1 MNGGSG
7 SSAAGRRLA
16 KGKSTSG
23 RSKDPEQRGKM
34 ALEERRTL
42 ILKEAARLFFERGY
56 EAVSINDIIDATGG
70 SKATI
75 YGLFGDKEGLFDEF
89 VRAQTSPIALSI
101 PLDTSGP
108 IAQQLSALARNF
120 LTKVL
125 QPKTIEFHRL
135 MVTLGRNSPE
145 RARLFFQSGP
155 KTAYRSFAGW
165 FAERQRAGEL
175 GGGDP
180 YELGVLFHDMLISE
194 LQLAM
199 LTGEIVACDAD
210 AIERK
215 IASAVRLFLAG
226 CAAAPAGGKLL

>member
-1 MNGGSG
+1 MNSDSDGAPAARRLRKREP
-7 SSAAGRRLA
+7 AAGRA
-16 KGKSTSG
+16 TE
-23 RSKDPEQRGKM
+23 PEQRSKM
-34 ALEERRTL
+34 GLEERRAL

-75 YGLFGDKEGLFDEF
+75 YALFGDKEGLFDEF
-89 VRAQTSPIALSI
+89 VRQQTSPISLSV
-101 PLDTSGP
+101 PLDTKGP
-108 IAQQLSALARNF
+108 IADQMSQIAHVFLA
-120 LTKVL
+120 KVL
-125 QPKTIEFHRL
+125 HPQTIELHRL

-180 YELGVLFHDMLISE
+180 YELAVLFHDMLISE
-194 LQLAM
+194 MQLAM
-199 LTGEIVACDAD
+199 LTGEIVACDAE
-210 AIERK
+210 AIDRK
-215 IASAVRLFLAG
+215 IASAVRLFLGG
-226 CAAAPAGGKLL
+226 CAVAPEGGKSL